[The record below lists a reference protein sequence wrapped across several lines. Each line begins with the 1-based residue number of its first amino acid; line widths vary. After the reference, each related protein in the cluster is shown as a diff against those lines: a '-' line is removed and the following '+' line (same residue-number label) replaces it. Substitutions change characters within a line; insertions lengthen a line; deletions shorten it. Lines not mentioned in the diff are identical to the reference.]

1 MDNKYLN
8 QIVLIVAYIGK
19 LPHYINL
26 FVETCKFNPSVDWII
41 FSDQLP
47 PENKASNVKFIK
59 MTLRDIEELIYNKL
73 KLRPNITRGYKL
85 CDFKPA
91 YGIIFKDYLKEYDF
105 WGHTDLDMVLGD
117 IRKFITSNVLEN
129 YDIVSADER
138 RLCGPFTLFRNC
150 KKINELYQEHKD
162 YEIIFGSNKH
172 YAFDEK
178 DFNEVVVQAQRKGS
192 IHCLFRFF
200 RKWGN
205 RNKEALLWR
214 NDKPED
220 NEYRE
225 TFLWR
230 NGKLI
235 VEEDNREIIFL
246 HLRPWIKDFGR
257 FESVSFPFK
266 WHEAKN
272 GWRFTKGHFYLL

>member
-8 QIVLIVAYIGK
+8 QIVLIGTYIGK

-26 FVETCKFNPSVDWII
+26 FIETCKFNPSVDWII
-41 FSDQLP
+41 FSDQLSS
-47 PENKASNVKFIK
+47 ENKAGNVKFIK

-73 KLRPNITRGYKL
+73 KLKTNITRGYKL

-91 YGIIFKDYLKEYDF
+91 YGKIFKDYIKGYDF
-105 WGHTDLDMVLGD
+105 WGHTDLDMVVGD
-117 IRKFITSNVLEN
+117 IRKFITSNILEN

-150 KKINELYQEHKD
+150 TKINELYQEHKN
-162 YEIIFGSNKH
+162 YEIIFKSDKH

-178 DFNEVVVQAQRKGS
+178 GFNEVVVQAQRKEL
-192 IHCLFRFF
+192 IRCLFRFF
-200 RKWGN
+200 HRRGRRK
-205 RNKEALLWR
+205 
-214 NDKPED
+214 
-220 NEYRE
+220 RE
-225 TFLWR
+225 TFLWL

-235 VEEDNREIIFL
+235 VEDGNREIIFL
-246 HLRPWIKDFGR
+246 HLRPWTKGFGR
-257 FESVSFPFK
+257 FGNGSLPFK

-272 GWRFTKGHFYLL
+272 GWGFSKGHFYLL

>member
-41 FSDQLP
+41 FSDQPP
-47 PENKASNVKFIK
+47 PENKASNVKFIE
-59 MTLRDIEELIYNKL
+59 MTLRDIEELIYNQL
-73 KLRPNITRGYKL
+73 RLRPNITRGYKL
-85 CDFKPA
+85 CDFKPT
-91 YGIIFKDYLKEYDF
+91 YGSIFKDYLKGYDF
-105 WGHTDLDMVLGD
+105 WGHADLDMVVGD

-150 KKINELYQEHKD
+150 KIINELYQEHKD
-162 YEIIFGSNKH
+162 YKVILASNKH
-172 YAFDEK
+172 YAFDENG
-178 DFNEVVVQAQRKGS
+178 FNEVVLQAKRRES
-192 IHCLFRFF
+192 ISCLFRFF
-200 RKWGN
+200 QRRSSRK
-205 RNKEALLWR
+205 RDAFLWR
-214 NDKPED
+214 NGKPRGNGE
-220 NEYRE
+220 RE

-235 VEEDNREIIFL
+235 AEDGNREIMFL
-246 HLRPWIKDFGR
+246 HLRPWIKGFGR
-257 FESVSFPFK
+257 FGNVSLPFK

-272 GWRFTKGHFYLL
+272 GWGFTEGHFYLL